1 MGKLRRN
8 AMEPA
13 QEDLF
18 DKVKIIASGPNR
30 NLLRHFVDFLYE
42 REEETFSSEDLAA
55 IEEGLAQIKR
65 GETISWD
72 ELKKELR
79 W

>member
-1 MGKLRRN
+1 
-8 AMEPA
+8 MESS
-13 QEDLF
+13 QEELF
-18 DKVKIIASGPNR
+18 DKVKIISSGPNR
-30 NLLRHFVDFLYE
+30 DLLRHFVDFLYA
-42 REEETFSSEDLAA
+42 REEETFSPEDMAA

-72 ELKKELR
+72 ALKKELG

>member
-1 MGKLRRN
+1 V
-8 AMEPA
+8 EPV

-18 DKVKIIASGPNR
+18 DKVKIIVSGPNR
-30 NLLRHFVDFLYE
+30 DLLLQFVDFLYE
-42 REEETFSSEDLAA
+42 LEEETFSSEDLTA
-55 IEEGLAQIKR
+55 IERGLAQIKR

-72 ELKKELR
+72 ELKKELG

>member
-1 MGKLRRN
+1 
-8 AMEPA
+8 MEPT

-30 NLLRHFVDFLYE
+30 DLLRHFVDFLYA
-42 REEETFSSEDLAA
+42 REEETFSPEDLAA
-55 IEEGLAQIKR
+55 IEEGLGQIER
-65 GETISWD
+65 GETISWA
-72 ELKKELR
+72 ELKKELG

>member
-1 MGKLRRN
+1 MKLS
-8 AMEPA
+8 

-30 NLLRHFVDFLYE
+30 DLLRHFVDFLYE
-42 REEETFSSEDLAA
+42 REEEAFTAEDLAA

-72 ELKKELR
+72 ELKKALG